1 MFCRWKCP
9 HRRAS
14 VRDRAIWAHTAVLVR
29 RSRVSLLSIVMPA
42 WRAVCGS
49 TLPSFSSMPDKK
61 ETCHV
66 S

>member
-29 RSRVSLLSIVMPA
+29 RSRVSLLSVDARMA
-42 WRAVCGS
+42 GRVRQYLAV
-49 TLPSFSSMPDKK
+49 LLFN
-61 ETCHV
+61 V
-66 S
+66 